1 MKATYT
7 GPHEEVELV
16 NLGRSWTVAQG
27 DEIDLPDDVAA
38 SLEGRDDWE
47 LSATKNTG
55 RQATNTKDEIA

>member
-7 GPHEEVELV
+7 GPHDEVELV

-47 LSATKNTG
+47 LSASKNPG
-55 RQATNTKDEIA
+55 QKAKTNKDVI

>member
-7 GPHEEVELV
+7 GPYDEVELV

-38 SLEGRDDWE
+38 SLEGRADWE
-47 LSATKNTG
+47 LSANKNTG
-55 RQATNTKDEIA
+55 RKATTQKDGEQ